1 MALSPSEVAGLI
13 YLIRTN
19 TVGLQGISPP
29 PLPAQATTPYVT
41 VHQVINMGLES
52 LTGSSG
58 MVKSLMQVN
67 VWAIDYE
74 VAWALRETIREFILA
89 FTGNVGNG
97 RIIEAANC
105 SAGFGGGNTELYDN
119 VRKYHQL
126 ISRILIWWT

>member
-1 MALSPSEVAGLI
+1 MALSPSEVAGLV

-19 TVGLQGISPP
+19 IVGLQGVSPP
-29 PLPAQATTPYVT
+29 PLPAIAITPYVT
-41 VHQVINMGLES
+41 VHQILNIGLES
-52 LTGSSG
+52 LSGPSG

-67 VWAIDYE
+67 VWSKDYE
-74 VAWALRETIREFILA
+74 VAWSFRESIREFILA

-105 SAGFGGGNTELYDN
+105 NAGFGAGNTELFDN
-119 VRKYHQL
+119 VRLYHQL